1 MFDFY
6 SVQFHLVSRVDVLI
20 SLQFFCFSLALV
32 LVFVID
38 MGGFARVSEQDVTQ
52 YNKANNYRQPQS
64 HRHLSP
70 SKHMH
75 QSLVSLTALTR
86 LTKLTKIKTE
96 NISRIFFI

>member
-6 SVQFHLVSRVDVLI
+6 SVQFRLVPTVDVLF
-20 SLQFFCFSLALV
+20 SLQFLCFSLALV
-32 LVFVID
+32 FVFVID
-38 MGGFARVSEQDVTQ
+38 MGGFAGVSEQDVTQ
-52 YNKANNYRQPQS
+52 YSKANNYRQPQS

-86 LTKLTKIKTE
+86 LTEPTKI
-96 NISRIFFI
+96 